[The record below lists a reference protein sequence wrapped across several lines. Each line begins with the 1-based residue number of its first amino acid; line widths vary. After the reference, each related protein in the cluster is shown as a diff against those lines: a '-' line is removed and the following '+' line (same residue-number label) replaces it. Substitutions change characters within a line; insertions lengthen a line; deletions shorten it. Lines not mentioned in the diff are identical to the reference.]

1 MTRPVDNHGLAGS
14 LVLLS
19 RSAAYRA
26 PFIVGGVPLR
36 GADTERRNERAGGIA
51 EVELNPIGFSGENR
65 RTGILAGIE
74 TKIIP
79 STEAIIIVIAALAI
93 TRAGMS
99 PAERD
104 DNNNNNNKQ

>member
-36 GADTERRNERAGGIA
+36 GADTERRNQRAGGVA
-51 EVELNPIGFSGENR
+51 EVESNPIGFSGEN

-79 STEAIIIVIAALAI
+79 PTGAITIVIAALAI

-99 PAERD
+99 PAERH